1 MSTQEKDTSK
11 VLSPTDFKYIEMG
24 YAFGENGFT
33 RNHFGTNE
41 IIQKI
46 RDKSK
51 NTGVYRSSFWY
62 NSTDPY
68 EADLFAD
75 FYMDFDVEEKE
86 DGTYDIEKAREDLLF
101 VIWRMHLNPGF
112 SLPMDAFRIYFSG
125 KKGFHMIVP
134 WQYFGYKPSSNLD
147 EIFKW
152 IAQDL
157 NDQSENGTIDLVV
170 YERRR
175 LFRLENS
182 IHQDT
187 GLYKIPLQYHEAAS
201 SPLDEIQDR
210 AKNPRLIKYSTPYV
224 IVDAKKEFERYEEE
238 YAEWLK
244 VRHKVSPK
252 EVIPKGTTPDSV
264 QELID
269 RGPVKGLRNETIAA
283 LTSFWNNQGY
293 DKDEIWNLLLEWN
306 QGSESER
313 VLQTTM
319 NSILKRGYSYSL
331 SRFKALAEGDIG
343 TDNSREEYKKYKK
356 GRFR

>member
-1 MSTQEKDTSK
+1 MSTQEKDTS
-11 VLSPTDFKYIEMG
+11 LELNPMDFKYIEMG
-24 YAFGENGFT
+24 YAFGNGGFT
-33 RNHFGTNE
+33 RNHFGTSE
-41 IIQKI
+41 IVPRI
-46 RDKSK
+46 RKKSK

-62 NSTDPY
+62 DKEDPY
-68 EADLFAD
+68 EANLFSD
-75 FYMDFDVEEKE
+75 FYMDFDVDE
-86 DGTYDIEKAREDLLF
+86 DEQGNYDIEKAREDLLF

-112 SLPMDAFRIYFSG
+112 SLPMEAFHIYFSG
-125 KKGFHMIVP
+125 KKGFHMIIP
-134 WQYFGYKPSSNLD
+134 WQYFGYRPSANLD

-157 NDQSENGTIDLVV
+157 NEQSVHGTIDLVV

-187 GLYKIPLQYHEAAS
+187 GLYKIPLQYHEAVSA
-201 SPLDEIQDR
+201 PLDEIKNR
-210 AKNPRLIKYSTPYV
+210 AKSTRIIQYAQPHLV
-224 IVDAKKEFERYEEE
+224 VNAQEEFQRYEEE
-238 YAEWLK
+238 YAEWLT

-252 EVIPKGTTPDSV
+252 DIIPKGETPDSV

-283 LTSFWNNQGY
+283 LTSFWNNQGH
-293 DKDEIWNLLLEWN
+293 DKDEIWNMLLEWN

-313 VLQTTM
+313 VLETTM

-331 SRFKALAEGDIG
+331 SRFKALAEGDLG
-343 TDNSREEYKKYKK
+343 RDNSREEYKKYKK